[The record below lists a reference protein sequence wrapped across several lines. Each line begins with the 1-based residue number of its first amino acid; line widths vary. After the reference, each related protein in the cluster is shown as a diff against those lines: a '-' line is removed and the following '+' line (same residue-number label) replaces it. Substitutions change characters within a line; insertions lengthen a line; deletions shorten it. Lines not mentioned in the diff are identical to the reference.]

1 MKTAAHSYFKILLV
15 TVAWLIS
22 IILVYAG
29 RDHDDIFNDLA
40 TRVFIIIAS
49 IITLIVFFHDK
60 INYKQQQRLVA
71 FTATITA
78 GIYIAILLLIVWLL
92 KQRDNTPTT
101 LYASSGKLNWKSIDL
116 RENKT
121 FKITSSQ
128 ILSADYFRGTYI
140 LKDSLL
146 ILDSVSALEVL
157 DAHRYVIRSVPYND
171 SLAKSEIKGFMKWL
185 TPSPIPPDTTT
196 KVYLMPIDEQGTVI
210 KSARQFQVY

>member
-1 MKTAAHSYFKILLV
+1 MKTTPNSYFKILLV

-29 RDHDDIFNDLA
+29 RDHDDLFNDLA
-40 TRVFIIIAS
+40 TRVFVIIAS

-78 GIYIAILLLIVWLL
+78 GIYIAGLLLIVWLL

-101 LYASSGKLNWKSIDL
+101 LYASSGKLNWTSIDL

-121 FKITSSQ
+121 FKITSHQ
-128 ILSADYFRGTYI
+128 ILSADYFRGAY
-140 LKDSLL
+140 LLQDSLL
-146 ILDSVSALEVL
+146 ILDSVTALEVL
-157 DAHRYVIRSVPYND
+157 ETHIYVIRSVPYND
-171 SLAKSEIKGFMKWL
+171 SLAKSERKGFMKWL

-196 KVYLMPIDEQGTVI
+196 KVYLVPIDAQGTVI
-210 KSARQFQVY
+210 KNARQFQVN